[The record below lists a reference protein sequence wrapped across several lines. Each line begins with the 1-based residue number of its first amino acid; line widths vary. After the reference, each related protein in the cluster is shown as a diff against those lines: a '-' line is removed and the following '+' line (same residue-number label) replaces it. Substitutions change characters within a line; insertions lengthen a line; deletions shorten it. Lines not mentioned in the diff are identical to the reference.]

1 MPAATHASFPAIRL
15 PRPALELLASLGP
28 GFRDLSLAEAAEIS
42 GKPRSTIARWL
53 GGLVDERVILRIRRD
68 EYAVPS
74 RPTLALLLN
83 ETSEYARSLLL
94 HHEVLS
100 TFRMPH
106 AFACLPVRR
115 VLPLS
120 LVEAAPVLNLNDKR
134 VLDLDA
140 ADYPNAF
147 RAHYPGQERRMEEL
161 RFPTAASEEP
171 DAIPRKFPSLSAE
184 TSLALFAAAVDA
196 RVVNAALAAAVK
208 LGLDP
213 EVVKRRASGFVVE
226 EPPLKGSYPNTL
238 VLPRWLSASHASAT
252 NALGREY
259 VRRDARAPDHVAG
272 EDS

>member
-1 MPAATHASFPAIRL
+1 MTAATFASFPALRL
-15 PRPALELLASLGP
+15 PRPALELLAGLGP
-28 GFRDLSLAEAAEIS
+28 GFRELSLADAAESS

-53 GGLVDERVILRIRRD
+53 GELVAERVILRVRRD

-74 RPTLALLLN
+74 RPTLALLLS

-120 LVEAAPVLNLNDKR
+120 LVEAAPVLNLDDTRALK
-134 VLDLDA
+134 LDA
-140 ADYPNAF
+140 AGYASAF
-147 RAHYPGQERRMEEL
+147 RAHYAGRERRFEEL
-161 RFPTAASEEP
+161 RFPTVASEEP
-171 DAIPRKFPSLSAE
+171 HAILRRFPSLSAE

-208 LGLDP
+208 LGLDV
-213 EVVKRRASGFVVE
+213 EAVKQRASGFVVE
-226 EPPLKGSYPNTL
+226 APPLKGSYPNTL

-252 NALGREY
+252 GALGREY
-259 VRRDARAPDHVAG
+259 VRRDAHAPDRVAG

>member
-1 MPAATHASFPAIRL
+1 MPAATFVSFPALRL
-15 PRPALELLASLGP
+15 PRPALELLAGLGP
-28 GFRDLSLAEAAEIS
+28 GARELSLAAVVDFA

-53 GGLVDERVILRIRRD
+53 GDLVDEHVILRIRRD

-74 RPTLALLLN
+74 WPTLAILLN
-83 ETSEYARSLLL
+83 ETSAYARSLLL

-100 TFRMPH
+100 MLRIPH

-134 VLDLDA
+134 VLDLHA

-147 RAHYPGQERRMEEL
+147 RANYASQERRIEEL
-161 RFPTAASEEP
+161 RYPTAASQEST
-171 DAIPRKFPSLSAE
+171 AIPRKFPSLLAE
-184 TSLALFAAAVDA
+184 TSLALFAATVDA
-196 RVVNAALAAAVK
+196 RMVNASLAAAVK
-208 LGLDP
+208 LGIDP
-213 EVVKRRASGFVVE
+213 EAIKRRASAFVVE

-238 VLPRWLSASHASAT
+238 VLPRWLAASHASAT
-252 NALGREY
+252 SALGRDHL
-259 VRRDARAPDHVAG
+259 RLDARAPRHVAG